1 MFVRIKRTPN
11 SPKTAVQIVE
21 SVRLGPKVSQK
32 IVRHIGYA
40 LDEQEIT
47 QLKMLAEMI
56 KIKLESGNQQLLF
69 PPEDL
74 ARLQKRSAPTYPD
87 NKYIVNVKELYE
99 HSRVI
104 TGINDIYGALF
115 DQLGYADI
123 FENPTQQKKLVETF
137 RHVVLARIANPK
149 SKLASVSMLEENF
162 GVTLNLQYVY
172 RMMDHL
178 DEKTIEK
185 LNEITYQNTLSL
197 FGEKIDI
204 IFFDATTI
212 YFESFNSDE
221 LRDMGFSKD
230 LKFNQPQVLLCMMVT
245 KKGMPIGY
253 KVFPG
258 NIYEGH
264 TLIPM
269 LNDLKKRYAIDKVIF
284 VADSGIF
291 NKENIEEL
299 EKSKFEYIVGARL
312 KNLSD
317 KLKEK
322 ILNRKHYQGND
333 EFRVACFEDNTGKK
347 IVVSYKADRARKDA
361 YERDKAV
368 DRLKKKL
375 ENKKNPKEYLAN
387 YGYKKFLKV
396 DGNSHIELDEKKIEE
411 SKLWDGLHGV
421 ITNAQNISDREILQ
435 QYSNLW
441 HIEESFRITKHD
453 LKVRPIFHWNSS
465 RIKAHLAICFTA
477 YVLVRHLEYRVRLQ
491 YKKISIEKIRQLLIE
506 VQTSI
511 LYHLKN
517 NLCFALPSHIS
528 QEAKKI
534 YQIMK
539 VSRSST
545 PSII

>member
-104 TGINDIYGALF
+104 TGIHDIYGALF

-539 VSRSST
+539 VSRS
-545 PSII
+545 

>member
-104 TGINDIYGALF
+104 TGIHDIYGALF

-299 EKSKFEYIVGARL
+299 EKSKFEYIVGAGL

>member
-104 TGINDIYGALF
+104 TGIHDIYGALF

>member
-104 TGINDIYGALF
+104 TGIHDIYGALF

-123 FENPTQQKKLVETF
+123 FENPTQQKKIVETF